1 MKNHGIY
8 ALVCIALLVTLLTGC
23 ANTARDYDNGVNG
36 NGTYSPDPNSGIV
49 TDTDG
54 MIDDVNNRNDIVDR
68 PVTDGTKTDRNIAN
82 GLDRAGNAVK
92 NGVNRV
98 GNAIE
103 NGVNDLTG
111 NQPATTR

>member
-1 MKNHGIY
+1 MKHHGSY
-8 ALVCIALLVTLLTGC
+8 ALVCVSLLATLLTGC
-23 ANTARDYDNGVNG
+23 AKSAEDYGNGVNG
-36 NGTYSPDPNSGIV
+36 NGTYAPDPNSGIV
-49 TDTDG
+49 TDNDG

-68 PVTDGTKTDRNIAN
+68 PVTDRTKTDRNN
-82 GLDRAGNAVK
+82 NTGLERAGHAVR

-103 NGVNDLTG
+103 NGVDDLTG